1 MNDASELPLGQYAI
15 IELFGH
21 QTLVGRI
28 EEVERFGT
36 KMLSVEIL
44 FRNELLPAAL
54 HGGAAIYRLTPCSA
68 DIARSKQHTEEWH
81 LPTAIRSTL
90 PPTALPPPD
99 ASSEDYEYDEEEIEP

>member
-54 HGGAAIYRLTPCSA
+54 HGGAAIYRLTACPA
-68 DIARSKQHTEEWH
+68 DVAWSKQHTEEWH
-81 LPTAIRSTL
+81 LPVAVRSTL
-90 PPTALPPPD
+90 PPTALPAPP
-99 ASSEDYEYDEEEIEP
+99 AFIEDYDDVGEEI